1 MLFRRDNDSD
11 FAYGN
16 LGTFKEVFF
25 ENSKGHGWKDNG

>member
-1 MLFRRDNDSD
+1 MNNDSD

-25 ENSKGHGWKDNG
+25 EKFEGARMER